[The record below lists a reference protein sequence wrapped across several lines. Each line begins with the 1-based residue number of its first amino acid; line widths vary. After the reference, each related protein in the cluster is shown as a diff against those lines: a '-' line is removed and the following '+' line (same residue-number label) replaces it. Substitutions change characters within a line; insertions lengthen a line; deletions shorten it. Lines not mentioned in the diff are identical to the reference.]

1 MCGIAGFAGQGTRDD
16 IRRMTDTLAHRG
28 PDAEGFWHDP
38 AAGVFLGHRR
48 LSILD
53 LEGGAQPMS
62 SADGRLVIVFN
73 GEIYNH
79 PALRVE
85 LEREGAV
92 FSTDHSD
99 TETLLH
105 GYRLWGD
112 DFVNRLNGMW
122 AFALYDRDRERLF
135 LSRDRFGKKPLF
147 YTLQNGIFAFAS
159 ELSALRKHGMLH
171 LSHSEKALKKYFA
184 YGYIPAPRTVFSEVS
199 KLPGGCSL
207 AYDLR
212 RGEVQV
218 SRYWDF
224 KIEPFDE
231 VPDNAE
237 ALWAEQIRSLLS
249 AAVKRRLMSDVPL
262 GVFLSGGIDSSAVTA
277 YAVEHAGAERMK
289 TFCIGFTEAD
299 FDESRYASRVAGL
312 FGTAHREEILSME
325 MAGGLVPELARRLD
339 EPMGD
344 ASLLP
349 TYLLAR
355 HTRREV
361 TVALGGDGGDELF
374 AGYDP
379 FRALKAAA
387 FYDRTVP
394 RPLHRAISLLAARL
408 PVSHRHMSIDFKV
421 KRTLMGLDF
430 APPLWPAV
438 WMSTLLPGQLTNLFG
453 TPTDPEELYEEAI
466 ACWDACRS
474 TDMVDKTLCF
484 FTKLYLQDD
493 ILVKGDRASMMVSLE
508 VRAPFLDIELVDLV
522 RRIPARFKLRGGTT
536 KYLLKK
542 ALEPVLPRDILY
554 RKKKGFGIPVGA
566 WLKKRT
572 LVVTQE
578 EMARTGLNMAFMNHL
593 YDDHVA
599 GRADH
604 RLFLWNLKM
613 LGSWLEG

>member
-1 MCGIAGFAGQGTRDD
+1 MCGITGFVGTGTRDD
-16 IRRMTDTLAHRG
+16 IRRMTDAIRHRG

-38 AAGVFLGHRR
+38 AAGVYFGHRR

-53 LEGGAQPMS
+53 LTGGSQPMS
-62 SADGRLVIVFN
+62 TADGKRTIVFN

-79 PALRVE
+79 LALRAEMV
-85 LEREGAV
+85 REGAL

-99 TETLLH
+99 TEVLLH

-122 AFALYDRDRERLF
+122 SLAIYDRDRGRIF

-159 ELSALRKHGMLH
+159 ELSALRGHGALH
-171 LSHSEKALKKYFA
+171 FSRSEIALKKYFA
-184 YGYIPAPRTVFSEVS
+184 YGYLPAPHTVFTEVR
-199 KLPGGCSL
+199 KLPGGHSL
-207 AYDLR
+207 VYDLKS
-212 RGEVQV
+212 GELSVNK
-218 SRYWDF
+218 YWDF
-224 KIEPFDE
+224 QIEPYE
-231 VPDNAE
+231 IVPDNAE
-237 ALWAEQIRSLLS
+237 DIWCEQIRERLS
-249 AAVKRRLMSDVPL
+249 AAVERRLMSDVPL

-277 YAVEHAGAERMK
+277 YAVKHAGAARMK

-299 FDESRYASRVAGL
+299 FDESRYASKVAKL

-325 MAGGLVPELARRLD
+325 MAGGLVPELSRRLD

-349 TYLLAR
+349 TYLLSR

-361 TVALGGDGGDELF
+361 TVALGGDELF

-379 FRALKAAA
+379 FRALTAASV
-387 FYDRTVP
+387 YDRIIP
-394 RPLHRAISLLAARL
+394 KPLHKAITLLAGRL
-408 PVSHRHMSIDFKV
+408 PVSHRYMSIDFKI
-421 KRTLMGLDF
+421 KRTLRGLDF
-430 APPLWPAV
+430 APQLWNAV
-438 WMSTLLPGQLTNLFG
+438 WMSTLLPEQLTRLFG
-453 TPTDPEELYEEAI
+453 TPTDVEELYEEAI
-466 ACWDACRS
+466 ACWDSCRS
-474 TDMVDKTLCF
+474 PDMVDKTLAF

-522 RRIPARFKLRGGTT
+522 RRIPARYKIRNGVT

-542 ALEPVLPRDILY
+542 ALEPVLPKEILY
-554 RKKKGFGIPVGA
+554 RKKKGFGVPVGK
-566 WLKKRT
+566 WLKERT

-578 EMARTGLNMAFMNHL
+578 EMARTGLNMSFMNRL

-599 GRADH
+599 GKTDH
-604 RLFLWNLKM
+604 RLFLWNLKV